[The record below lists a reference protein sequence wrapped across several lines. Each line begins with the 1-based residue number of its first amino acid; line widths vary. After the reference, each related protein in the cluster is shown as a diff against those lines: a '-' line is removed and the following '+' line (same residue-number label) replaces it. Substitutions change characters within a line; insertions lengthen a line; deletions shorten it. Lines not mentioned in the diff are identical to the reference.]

1 MEFQTIRRSDQLGG
15 IGSKRRLFHLTTTTS
30 ELTHR
35 WVKFTQLY
43 SKSQYYAV
51 NMLPSV
57 AIMLLTCDRIQN
69 VVCD

>member
-1 MEFQTIRRSDQLGG
+1 MEFQTIRRSYQLGG
-15 IGSKRRLFHLTTTTS
+15 IGSKRRLFSSHYHN
-30 ELTHR
+30 ERINHP
-35 WVKFTQLY
+35 WVKFTQVY
-43 SKSQYYAV
+43 SKSQYHAV

>member
-1 MEFQTIRRSDQLGG
+1 MRRRYQLGG
-15 IGSKRRLFHLTTTTS
+15 SVVRAASFYLTTTTS

-69 VVCD
+69 AVCD